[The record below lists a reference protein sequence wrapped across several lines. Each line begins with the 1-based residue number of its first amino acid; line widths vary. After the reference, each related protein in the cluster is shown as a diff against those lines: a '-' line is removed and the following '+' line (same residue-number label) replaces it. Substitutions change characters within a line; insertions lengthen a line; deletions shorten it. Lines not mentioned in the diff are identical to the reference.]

1 MYYITNH
8 KIIRTKHGEYITV
21 ITKDY
26 DMINLNID
34 KNIESYDNSYN
45 LTKNISIFWMR
56 YLNIFKFVSFCSFI
70 YLKGEFTCA
79 CLSDYLS
86 KNHCD

>member
-34 KNIESYDNSYN
+34 KNIESYDKNYFS
-45 LTKNISIFWMR
+45 TKNI
-56 YLNIFKFVSFCSFI
+56 YKNIKNFKKKFNKIHDEQSLLLARIDNF
-70 YLKGEFTCA
+70 
-79 CLSDYLS
+79 
-86 KNHCD
+86 

>member
-34 KNIESYDNSYN
+34 KNIESYDKNYFS
-45 LTKNISIFWMR
+45 TKNI
-56 YLNIFKFVSFCSFI
+56 YKNIQNFKKKFN
-70 YLKGEFTCA
+70 K
-79 CLSDYLS
+79 
-86 KNHCD
+86 KNDEQSLLLARIVNF